1 MREQQPLP
9 RLNSA
14 LQRLRFGCGAALQEC
29 EGGRARGAARRN
41 VSLPARGTKKKEG
54 LCPESVTRP
63 ATTWLR
69 CAAHPPGPAG
79 AGSAQR
85 QAIAES
91 GVRNARVYSECCGH
105 AKFAAAAAFPCLA
118 LLKSSSPKFV
128 TNTKSA
134 RNESDFAPAFET
146 RPLQQTIRSPQT
158 GRIAKHAFKG
168 GHSSHGS
175 RRRPFVCCLQQTE
188 FTAPFEY

>member
-1 MREQQPLP
+1 MALP
-9 RLNSA
+9 
-14 LQRLRFGCGAALQEC
+14 GAHHLES
-29 EGGRARGAARRN
+29 R
-41 VSLPARGTKKKEG
+41 PARGTKKKRG
-54 LCPESVTRP
+54 CPSQSLDLLP
-63 ATTWLR
+63 PLAALR
-69 CAAHPPGPAG
+69 STPPGPAG

-85 QAIAES
+85 RRGEAIAES
-91 GVRNARVYSECCGH
+91 RARNARVYSECCSH